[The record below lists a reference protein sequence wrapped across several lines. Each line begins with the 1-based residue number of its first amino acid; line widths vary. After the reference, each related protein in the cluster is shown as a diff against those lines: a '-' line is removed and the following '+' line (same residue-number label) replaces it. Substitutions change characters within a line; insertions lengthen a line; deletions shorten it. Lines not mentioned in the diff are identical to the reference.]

1 MDKKKDNKKY
11 FLLLFSIII
20 SSFFFAVGAQASIGD
35 LVTQF
40 IGWVAQVIVSAMG
53 LILILLMRVLI
64 YIAQYNDFI
73 GSAAVSNGWVIV
85 RDLCNMFFVV
95 ILLAISFATILHIE
109 QYSYKKWLP
118 KLVMMAILI
127 NFSKTICGL
136 IIDFGQVVM
145 LTFVN
150 AFKDIGGGNLAD
162 MLGITEWLKIKEGGD
177 ENSVSNW
184 NVIGAYILAIIY
196 VFIAVGV
203 IATMIA
209 MLIMRIMMLWVYI
222 VLSPA
227 AYLLAS
233 FPGGQKY
240 SSQWW
245 SEFTKNVI
253 VGPVLAFFI
262 WLSFVTVAPGST
274 GQSVLNMENNVPA
287 QESAN
292 LGESRAAGAGSA
304 DFMVKFI
311 ISIAML
317 IGGLKISQEIGGAA
331 GSIAGKGMNNIQKY
345 GLGAAAAV
353 TGYRYASGV
362 MKNYRNV
369 RQSRREEKYAS
380 AGKSL
385 VSMVDTT
392 KAAVGGAVKGGVKAA
407 GTWAGTNKVSMKF
420 RAKLSGETVDQFKER
435 KYQESQEKMEEIRAK
450 REAKENKKYDKA
462 AKREA
467 YNSGTYT
474 DRSGKEYTLNR
485 ATNTYTDKDGNEA
498 RDTQGAI
505 VRKMS
510 DAAANYY
517 NSIEDSM
524 TKSRAFRNQIQEERA
539 GKKQK
544 ILEDAGTSA
553 TDLKRI
559 MNDTNANSDKRLA
572 AAISLAVK
580 EGFKT
585 TDHKK
590 GRQEVSNAK
599 AVIGDN
605 KVLLKKFNDTVN
617 KKFAHLNYNLDNED
631 GTTNVAEKER
641 FKQAMDNGLFDGYR
655 QDSTAYSKSV
665 LKSLEEYSG
674 IDFAE
679 NISST
684 AKTNKQTRDTIG
696 KSMGE
701 LKDEDLA
708 TGGSMISTD
717 GDLNK
722 YAKLTARI
730 SGNVEEA
737 FSQTDTTTNVKTFNK
752 DAATK
757 YFADAKAGWMNSF
770 DASQLKVKTDAA
782 GNTNEDFVKDLQE
795 AIANGIQVNT
805 LVSMQRADQ
814 SPDLIRRILG
824 IVEQEANKPG
834 VSAELSRKYG
844 EIQFNNTLKNI
855 PRTTPPV

>member
-1 MDKKKDNKKY
+1 MRGKIKFNKKY
-11 FLLLFSIII
+11 FFLTLLLVV
-20 SSFFFAVGAQASIGD
+20 SSFFVASNAWAQISFGELI
-35 LVTQF
+35 TQL
-40 IGWVAQVIVSAMG
+40 IGWVAQVIVSALG

-73 GSAAVSNGWVIV
+73 GSQAVSNGWIIV

-136 IIDFGQVVM
+136 IIDFGQVIM

-162 MLGITEWLKIKEGGD
+162 MLGITEWLKIKESGD
-177 ENSVSNW
+177 ENAVSNW
-184 NVIGAYILAIIY
+184 NVIGAYILAVIY

-209 MLIMRIMMLWVYI
+209 MLIMRIMMLWVYV

-253 VGPVLAFFI
+253 IGPVLAFFI
-262 WLSFVTVAPGST
+262 WLSFVTVVPGST
-274 GQSVLNMENNVPA
+274 GATILSMENVPS
-287 QESAN
+287 QEAAN
-292 LGESRAAGAGSA
+292 LGESQAVGAGTA

-345 GLGAAAAV
+345 GLGTAAAV
-353 TGYRYASGV
+353 TGYRYAAGV
-362 MKNYRNV
+362 MQNYQSIRK
-369 RQSRREEKYAS
+369 SRREEKYAS

-385 VSMVDTT
+385 VSAVDTT
-392 KAAVGGAVKGGVKAA
+392 KAAAGAPVKGAAKVVGGWGKKAK
-407 GTWAGTNKVSMKF
+407 TWTA
-420 RAKLSGETVDQFKER
+420 AKMNNETVSDYKER
-435 KYQESQEKMEEIRAK
+435 KEQETKKK
-450 REAKENKKYDKA
+450 REEKANKKYDKA

-467 YNSGTYT
+467 YNSGKYT
-474 DRSGKEYTLNR
+474 DKSGKEYDLDTS
-485 ATNTYTDKDGNEA
+485 TNTYKDKAGNEA
-498 RDTQGAI
+498 KDTSGK
-505 VRKMS
+505 VVKKMS
-510 DAAANYY
+510 DTTANYY
-517 NSIEDSM
+517 NSVEDSM

-544 ILEDAGTSA
+544 ILEDAGTSS
-553 TDLKRI
+553 TDLKRV
-559 MNDTNANSDKRLA
+559 MNDSSASSDKRLA

-585 TDHKK
+585 KDHTK

-617 KKFAHLNYNLDNED
+617 KKFAHLNYNLDNAD
-631 GTTNVAEKER
+631 GTINVDEKER
-641 FKQAMDNGLFDGYR
+641 FKQAMDNGLFDGYS
-655 QDSTAYSKSV
+655 QDSTAYSENV
-665 LKSLEEYSG
+665 LKTLEEYSG
-674 IDFAE
+674 IDFPE
-679 NISST
+679 KISKVAGNS
-684 AKTNKQTRDTIG
+684 KQARDTIG
-696 KSMGE
+696 DSMAK
-701 LKDEDLA
+701 LKDQDLA
-708 TGGSMISTD
+708 SGGTMINAD

-730 SGNVEEA
+730 SGNVEAA
-737 FSQTDTTTNVKTFNK
+737 FSQTSTSGVKTFNK

-757 YFADAKAGWMNSF
+757 YFTDAKASWMNSF
-770 DASQLKVKTDAA
+770 DASQLKIKTDASGA
-782 GNTNEDFVKDLQE
+782 TNAAFVKDLQE

-824 IVEQEANKPG
+824 IVEQEAFKA
-834 VSAELSRKYG
+834 SASPELMKKYDD
-844 EIQFNNTLKNI
+844 IDDNNVLKNI

>member
-1 MDKKKDNKKY
+1 MTGKKKDNKKY
-11 FLLLFSIII
+11 FLLVFLVII
-20 SSFFFAVGAQASIGD
+20 SSFLFAAGVQASIGD

-64 YIAQYNDFI
+64 YIAQYNSFI
-73 GSAAVSNGWVIV
+73 TSNAVSEGWKIV
-85 RDLCNMFFVV
+85 RDLCNMFFVL
-95 ILLAISFATILHIE
+95 ILLAISFATILHVE

-136 IIDFGQVVM
+136 IIDFGQVIM

-162 MLGITEWLKIKEGGD
+162 MLGITDWLKIKESGD

-184 NVIGAYILAIIY
+184 NVIGAYILAVIY

-209 MLIMRIMMLWVYI
+209 MLIMRIMMLWVYV

-253 VGPVLAFFI
+253 IGPVLAFFI
-262 WLSFVTVAPGST
+262 WLSFVTVTPGSS
-274 GQSVLNMENNVPA
+274 GQSILNMENGVK
-287 QESAN
+287 ESEQAN
-292 LGESRAAGAGSA
+292 LGSSQATGAGEA

-331 GSIAGKGMNNIQKY
+331 GSIAGKGMGNIQKY

-362 MKNYRNV
+362 MKNYRGI

-380 AGKSL
+380 VGKSL
-385 VSMVDTT
+385 VSAVDTT
-392 KAAVGGAVKGGVKAA
+392 KAAVGGTVKAGVKTGVKAA
-407 GTWAGTNKVSMKF
+407 GTWAVGAPVTKL
-420 RAKLSGETVDQFKER
+420 RAKWSSVSGETVEEFKKRKTEAAEKKTQEKRER
-435 KYQESQEKMEEIRAK
+435 KA
-450 REAKENKKYDKA
+450 NKKFDKEA
-462 AKREA
+462 RREA

-474 DRSGKEYTLNR
+474 DRSGKEHSYDS
-485 ATNTYTDKDGNEA
+485 ASNTYRDKDGNA
-498 RDTQGAI
+498 AMDTQGQV

-510 DAAANYY
+510 DSAANFY
-517 NSIEDSM
+517 NSVEDSM

-544 ILEDAGTSA
+544 ILDDAGTSA

-559 MNDTNANSDKRLA
+559 MNDTNTSSDKRLA

-585 TDHKK
+585 TNHKQ

-617 KKFAHLNYNLDNED
+617 KKFAHLNYNLDNDD
-631 GTTNVAEKER
+631 GTINVAEKER
-641 FKQAMDNGLFDGYR
+641 FKQAMDNGLFDGYS
-655 QDSTAYSKSV
+655 QDSSAYGSANVIKT
-665 LKSLEEYSG
+665 LEDYSG
-674 IDFAE
+674 IDFAD
-679 NISST
+679 NISSV
-684 AKTNKQTRDTIG
+684 AKRSKQHRANVGDG
-696 KSMGE
+696 LKKAKDQE
-701 LKDEDLA
+701 LKDGNSLVV
-708 TGGSMISTD
+708 
-717 GDLNK
+717 GDDVNK

-730 SGNVEEA
+730 SGNMEA
-737 FSQTDTTTNVKTFNK
+737 AFGEL
-752 DAATK
+752 DAATGAIK
-757 YFADAKAGWMNSF
+757 LNVDAMKNYFAKAKSGWLASF
-770 DASQLKVKTDAA
+770 DTSQLKDDGTNTDSVKAIEEA
-782 GNTNEDFVKDLQE
+782 LASVKVD
-795 AIANGIQVNT
+795 T
-805 LVSMQRADQ
+805 LTSMQRGENNPELVARAIGAINRAADVEK
-814 SPDLIRRILG
+814 IRQIR
-824 IVEQEANKPG
+824 ANNLLREVKP
-834 VSAELSRKYG
+834 
-844 EIQFNNTLKNI
+844 IDPI
-855 PRTTPPV
+855 

>member
-580 EGFKT
+580 EGFKN

-599 AVIGDN
+599 AAIGDN

-617 KKFAHLNYNLDNED
+617 KKFAHLNYNLDSED
-631 GTTNVAEKER
+631 ETTKIAEKER
-641 FKQAMDNGLFDGYR
+641 FKQAMDNGLFDGYS
-655 QDSTAYSKSV
+655 QDSSAYGSANVIKT
-665 LKSLEEYSG
+665 LEDYSG
-674 IDFAE
+674 IDFAD
-679 NISST
+679 NISSV
-684 AKTNKQTRDTIG
+684 AKRSKQHRINVGDG
-696 KSMGE
+696 
-701 LKDEDLA
+701 LKQAKDQDLKA
-708 TGGSMISTD
+708 GNSLVV
-717 GDLNK
+717 GDDVNK

-730 SGNVEEA
+730 SGNMEA
-737 FSQTDTTTNVKTFNK
+737 AFGEL
-752 DAATK
+752 DAATGAIK
-757 YFADAKAGWMNSF
+757 LNVEAMKNYFSKAKSGWLASF
-770 DASQLKVKTDAA
+770 DTAQLKDNGTNTDSVKAI
-782 GNTNEDFVKDLQE
+782 QE
-795 AIANGIQVNT
+795 ALPSLKVDT
-805 LVSMQRADQ
+805 LTSMQRGENN
-814 SPDLIRRILG
+814 PDLVARAIGSIYKAEYNGSIEAHEKVVQIR
-824 IVEQEANKPG
+824 ANNLLREVKP
-834 VSAELSRKYG
+834 
-844 EIQFNNTLKNI
+844 IDPI
-855 PRTTPPV
+855 